1 MLLRSL
7 LFVFSLNFLISFLS
21 QGGWAMEP
29 DDQDSE
35 KRSLSIQVLKPP
47 SVISEDS
54 FLYICKD
61 LLSRDLIPT
70 RFQEETRRYITE
82 DTYRKYMR
90 FLLPHAD
97 VLRRDLDYE
106 KRYPAIER
114 MLKSERLFQKTMTSL
129 GIISN
134 EIEPIM
140 LRVKLARQLQ
150 NLNGLTLQDRNK
162 VMTHFLEEVFEAKY
176 NQGKLVKLSVNILE
190 DFLKAAQTLPYDS
203 DTRKKVVRGVAE
215 MPHLTPERRVE
226 TLFYLETGEERDSLL
241 LPFLR
246 DESIKL
252 EPKYRLDGILGLRNG
267 EERES
272 FLCAFAA
279 NPRMPI
285 EHRLEALME
294 SSAPLEV
301 KRNFLLKCLDNKR
314 RFSLG
319 VQRDIKSFL
328 FSLAREEES
337 EQLKVRCDLL
347 RAIIASPDTDKE
359 MRQAALV
366 ELEDLD
372 DDYEC

>member
-1 MLLRSL
+1 MLVRSL
-7 LFVFSLNFLISFLS
+7 LFVFSLSSLISFLS

-29 DDQDSE
+29 DDKDSE
-35 KRSLSIQVLKPP
+35 KRSLSIQLLKPP
-47 SVISEDS
+47 PVISEDS

-70 RFQEETRRYITE
+70 RFQEETRRYIAE

-106 KRYPAIER
+106 KRYPAIEG
-114 MLKSERLFQKTMTSL
+114 MLKSEGLFQKIMTSL

-134 EIEPIM
+134 EIEPIL
-140 LRVKLARQLQ
+140 LRVKLANQLK

-162 VMTHFLEEVFEAKY
+162 VMTHFLEEVFETQYK
-176 NQGKLVKLSVNILE
+176 QGKLVKLDGDVVEN
-190 DFLKAAQTLPYDS
+190 FLKAVQTLPYES
-203 DTRKKVVRGVAE
+203 DIRKKVVRRVSG
-215 MPHLTPERRVE
+215 MSHLTPKRRVE
-226 TLFYLETGEERDSLL
+226 TLFYLETSEERDSFL
-241 LPFLR
+241 LPFLK
-246 DESIKL
+246 DESFKL

-272 FLCAFAA
+272 FLCAFAF

-285 EHRLEALME
+285 EYRLEALME

-301 KRNFLLKCLDNKR
+301 KRNFLLKCLDNKH

-319 VQRDIKSFL
+319 VQGDIKLFL

-347 RAIIASPDTDKE
+347 RAIIANPDTDKE
-359 MRQAALV
+359 IRQAALV

-372 DDYEC
+372 DGYEC